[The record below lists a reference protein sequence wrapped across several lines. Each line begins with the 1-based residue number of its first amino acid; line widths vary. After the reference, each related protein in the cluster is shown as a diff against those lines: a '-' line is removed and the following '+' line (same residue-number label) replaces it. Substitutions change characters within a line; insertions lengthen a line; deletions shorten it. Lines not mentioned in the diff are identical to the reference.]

1 MDYPFY
7 IRHAATLPPELLTEC
22 MTLLDQNNVIDHPHF
37 VSKER
42 NKNAFRVSDANVPKV
57 VELITK
63 YLSFLIPPENL
74 YWHEINLLAPD
85 GLLGEHS
92 DMAYAGYNKTNGF
105 PMEVVL
111 THKLHVHLHGESL
124 LKFRRSKFEPQTE
137 FRPVPGQVFWY
148 NNYVW
153 HESKNPSQSL
163 NRLALSLIYNDRNW
177 AIRQKL
183 FERCGFKFNDCYQL
197 TS

>member
-7 IRHAATLPPELLTEC
+7 LRQAATLPAELLLEC
-22 MTLLDQNNVIDHPHF
+22 LTLLDQNNVISHPHF

-42 NKNAFRVSDANVPKV
+42 NKNAFRVSDENVKMVVDKVTDYLAFVIPKA
-57 VELITK
+57 
-63 YLSFLIPPENL
+63 SL
-74 YWHEINLLAPD
+74 YWHEINLLGPE

-92 DMAYAGYNKTNGF
+92 DMAYAGYNKVNGF

-111 THKLHVHLHGESL
+111 THKLHVHLYGESCL
-124 LKFRRSKFEPQTE
+124 RFRRSKFEPQTE
-137 FRPVPGQVFWY
+137 FRPQPGQVFWY

-153 HESKNPSQSL
+153 HESFNPSSTE
-163 NRLALSLIYNDRNW
+163 NRMALSLIYHDKQW
-177 AIRQKL
+177 AVRQRL

-197 TS
+197 VS